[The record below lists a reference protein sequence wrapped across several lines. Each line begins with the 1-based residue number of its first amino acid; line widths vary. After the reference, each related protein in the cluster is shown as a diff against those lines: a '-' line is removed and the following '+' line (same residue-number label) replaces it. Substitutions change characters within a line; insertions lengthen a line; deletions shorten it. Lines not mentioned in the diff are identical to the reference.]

1 MSTSFFMLPFTVQN
15 VMLPSL
21 DVSKIDLLVDSE
33 PHAYAHWLLQN
44 DNNRLI
50 DSIRGEVLTAVNNPA
65 VTEKGVIVQG
75 SATTSEV
82 KNFKTGLNENPSS
95 SMIVVFKTPSAA
107 DWQGNNLPLCGSF
120 AGVDGGKLCYTGLS
134 IMRSFIP
141 ADNSIAFNLPAALD
155 YDTWYIMGWSTD
167 TQADNS
173 GTEKMLAG
181 GIGSYESAFA
191 NRTFSDKKVELGMS
205 YNFSASYSLA
215 EIEIAEFIYFD
226 KSLSFDELKSVF
238 ARSKIRM
245 AKKGISIKV

>member
-1 MSTSFFMLPFTVQN
+1 MSTSFFMLPFAVQN
-15 VMLPSL
+15 VNLPSL
-21 DVSKIDLLVDSE
+21 DVSKINLLVDSE
-33 PHAYAHWLLQN
+33 PHAYTHWLLQN
-44 DNNRLI
+44 DSNRLI
-50 DSIRGEVLTAVNNPA
+50 DSIRGEVLTPVNNPP

-82 KNFKTGLNENPSS
+82 KNFKASFKETNSS
-95 SMIVVFKTPSAA
+95 SMIVVFKTPEEA

-120 AGVDGGKLCYTGLS
+120 AGVDGGKLCYTGQA

-141 ADNSIAFNLPAALD
+141 SDNSIAFNLPAALE
-155 YDTWYIMGWSTD
+155 YDTWYIMGWSTE
-167 TQADNS
+167 TQPDNS

-181 GIGSYESAFA
+181 GIGSYESTFA
-191 NRTFSDKKVELGMS
+191 SRVFADKNIELGMS

-226 KSLSFDELKSVF
+226 KALSFDELKSVF

-245 AKKGISIKV
+245 AKKGIELKV